1 MANIDIE
8 YDDFLSACSSY
19 EREHIMDSLYD
30 DGYIPSNLN
39 SDEFRMED
47 ALSSSTEIELV
58 QTLKRI
64 WGNRLFLN
72 NNDLKSLNNYATK
85 GAYEN

>member
-8 YDDFLSACSSY
+8 YDDFLSGCSSY
-19 EREHIMDSLYD
+19 ERQHIMDSLYD

-39 SDEFRMED
+39 SDEFGMED

>member
-1 MANIDIE
+1 
-8 YDDFLSACSSY
+8 
-19 EREHIMDSLYD
+19 
-30 DGYIPSNLN
+30 
-39 SDEFRMED
+39 MED

-72 NNDLKSLNNYATK
+72 NNNLKSLNNYATK

>member
-8 YDDFLSACSSY
+8 YDDFLSGCSSY
-19 EREHIMDSLYD
+19 ERQHIMDSLYD

-39 SDEFRMED
+39 SDEFGMED
-47 ALSSSTEIELV
+47 TLSSSTEIELV

-72 NNDLKSLNNYATK
+72 NNDLKSLNHYANK

>member
-8 YDDFLSACSSY
+8 YDDFLSGCSSY
-19 EREHIMDSLYD
+19 ERQHIMDSLYD

-39 SDEFRMED
+39 SDEFGMED
-47 ALSSSTEIELV
+47 VLSSSTEIELV

-72 NNDLKSLNNYATK
+72 TNDLKSLNN
-85 GAYEN
+85 

>member
-8 YDDFLSACSSY
+8 YDDFLSGCSSY
-19 EREHIMDSLYD
+19 ERQHIMDSLYD

-39 SDEFRMED
+39 SDEFGMED
-47 ALSSSTEIELV
+47 VLSSSTEIELV